1 MFRFPAD
8 RPWLP
13 LLLNSTSEPFLMS
26 KWEPLEP
33 FPVLLRTFT
42 VLSSTVTWKVPVK
55 PERLWSEV

>member
-1 MFRFPAD
+1 
-8 RPWLP
+8 
-13 LLLNSTSEPFLMS
+13 MS

-33 FPVLLRTFT
+33 FPVLLMTFT